1 MGKTKREDFYESIV
15 YKKSKWA
22 GRWDKRFFRLDA
34 NRLEYWEG
42 DVAKGA
48 PKGRYRVDAN
58 SKVSTKGDDLVVIA
72 VQKELFELRV
82 ESEAVMNA
90 WLDKIG
96 RAISSASQTITACPT
111 GRAHFYVCISFC
123 SLFFRTYKVNRV
135 WAYCNIDGIRERIV
149 TMFCDRILYI
159 YIYIY
164 IN

>member
-22 GRWDKRFFRLDA
+22 GRWDKRFFRLNA

-96 RAISSASQTITACPT
+96 RAIIKARRERSTNKKWPNT
-111 GRAHFYVCISFC
+111 GATTTPYARSTGSPNVMPPQPRHQQRQPDDNCVSNRPGAFLCMHWF
-123 SLFFRTYKVNRV
+123 LFF
-135 WAYCNIDGIRERIV
+135 I
-149 TMFCDRILYI
+149 F
-159 YIYIY
+159 
-164 IN
+164 